1 MDPGTG
7 LDDQRWLWS
16 RMPIMVREPNS
27 LLSLR
32 PVLNVLGFLYVGL
45 ATAML
50 IPAIVDVAAKNADW
64 QAFVFSALLTGLVG
78 MLLSIAVGGSL
89 NIGLDTRQT
98 FVLTTLAWA
107 TLPAFGALPFLWL
120 GIGYADAVFEAV
132 SGFTTTGS
140 TILSGLDGLPPGLL
154 VWRSI
159 MQWMGGVGI
168 IVMAIVLLPF
178 LRIGG
183 MQLFQTENS
192 DRSEKIVSRSVE
204 LIRLLGLAYVLL
216 TVTCIVAYLATG
228 LDMFDAF
235 NHGLTTISTG
245 GFSTHDQSFGYFQN
259 PVSGWV
265 AVLFMIIGALPF
277 VLIVQALRGQ
287 PMILW
292 RDPQVRALL
301 GFLGIVSLVLT
312 VYLGVEMEMPFHD
325 ALLKAT
331 FNVVSIVT
339 GTGYALGDYTQ
350 WGAPVIGIALLLKF
364 VGGCTGS
371 TTGGIKMFRFLVFF
385 GTVRAHLRRMV
396 RPNRVMSEQYG
407 GSRLTA
413 ELSFSVLAFLVV
425 YLGSVGA
432 VTLALS
438 FFGLDL
444 ITAMSAAATSIGNV
458 GPGLGTMIGPAGN
471 FSGLPDGAKW
481 LLSFAMLI
489 GRLELFTVLVLLDP
503 DFWSR

>member
-1 MDPGTG
+1 M
-7 LDDQRWLWS
+7 QS
-16 RMPIMVREPNS
+16 RRED
-27 LLSLR
+27 LLISLR

-64 QAFVFSALLTGLVG
+64 QAFVFSALLTGLIG
-78 MLLSIAVGGSL
+78 MLLSIAVGGTLSQ
-89 NIGLDTRQT
+89 GLDTRQT
-98 FVLTTLAWA
+98 FILTTLAWA

-140 TILSGLDGLPPGLL
+140 TVLSGLDSLPPGLL

-183 MQLFQTENS
+183 MQLFQSENS

-204 LIRLLGLAYVLL
+204 LIRLLGLAYLFL
-216 TVTCIVAYLATG
+216 TFLCIVAYLATG
-228 LDMFDAF
+228 LDLFDAF
-235 NHGLTTISTG
+235 NHALTTIATG
-245 GFSTHDQSFGYFQN
+245 GYSTHDKSFGYFTN
-259 PVSGWV
+259 PASGWV
-265 AVLFMIIGALPF
+265 AIVFMIIGALPF
-277 VLIVQALRGQ
+277 VLIIQALRGQ
-287 PMILW
+287 PLLLW
-292 RDPQVRALL
+292 RDPQVRALV
-301 GFLGIVSLVLT
+301 GFLAIISLGLT
-312 VYLGVEMEMPFHD
+312 VYLGVKMRFPFD
-325 ALLKAT
+325 EALLNAT

-350 WGAPVIGIALLLKF
+350 WGAPVIGLALLLKF

-371 TTGGIKMFRFLVFF
+371 TTGGIKVFRFLVFF

-396 RPNRVMSEQYG
+396 RPNRIMSEEYG
-407 GSRLTA
+407 GTRLTP

-425 YLGSVGA
+425 YLGSVG
-432 VTLALS
+432 VITMALS
-438 FFGLDL
+438 LFDLDL
-444 ITAMSAAATSIGNV
+444 VTAISAAATSVGNV
-458 GPGLGTMIGPAGN
+458 GPGLGPVIGPAGN
-471 FSGLPDGAKW
+471 FAPLPDGAKW
-481 LLSFAMLI
+481 LLSFAMLV

-503 DFWSR
+503 DFWSK

>member
-1 MDPGTG
+1 MI
-7 LDDQRWLWS
+7 S
-16 RMPIMVREPNS
+16 I
-27 LLSLR
+27 R

-50 IPAIVDVAAKNADW
+50 IPAIVDVVAKNADW
-64 QAFVFSALLTGLVG
+64 QAFVFSALLTGLIG

-89 NIGLDTRQT
+89 SKGLDTRQT
-98 FVLTTLAWA
+98 FILTTLAWA

-140 TILSGLDGLPPGLL
+140 TVLSGLDSLPPGLL

-183 MQLFQTENS
+183 MQLFQSESS

-204 LIRLLGLAYVLL
+204 LIRLLGLAYLFL
-216 TVTCIVAYLATG
+216 TVLCIVAYLATG
-228 LDMFDAF
+228 LDLFDAF
-235 NHGLTTISTG
+235 NHALTTIATG
-245 GFSTHDQSFGYFQN
+245 GYSTHDQSFGYFTN
-259 PVSGWV
+259 PASGWV
-265 AVLFMIIGALPF
+265 AVVFMVIGALPF
-277 VLIVQALRGQ
+277 VLIIQALRGQ
-287 PMILW
+287 PLLLW
-292 RDPQVRALL
+292 RDPQVRSLV
-301 GFLGIVSLVLT
+301 GFLAIVSLALT
-312 VYLGVEMEMPFHD
+312 VYLGVKMRFPFD
-325 ALLKAT
+325 EALLKAT
-331 FNVVSIVT
+331 FNVISVVT

-350 WGAPVIGIALLLKF
+350 WGAPVVGLALLLKF

-371 TTGGIKMFRFLVFF
+371 TTGGIKIFRFLVFF

-396 RPNRVMSEQYG
+396 RPNRIMSEEYG
-407 GSRLTA
+407 GTRLTP

-425 YLGSVGA
+425 YLGSVG
-432 VTLALS
+432 VITLALS
-438 FFGLDL
+438 MFDLDL
-444 ITAMSAAATSIGNV
+444 VTAISAAATSVGNV
-458 GPGLGTMIGPAGN
+458 GPGLGPIIGPAGN
-471 FSGLPDGAKW
+471 FAPLPEGAKW
-481 LLSFAMLI
+481 ILSFAMLL

>member
-1 MDPGTG
+1 M
-7 LDDQRWLWS
+7 
-16 RMPIMVREPNS
+16 
-27 LLSLR
+27 
-32 PVLNVLGFLYVGL
+32 NVLGFLYVGL

-50 IPAIVDVAAKNADW
+50 IPAIVDVALKNPDW
-64 QAFVFSALLTGLVG
+64 QAFVFSSLLTGLLG
-78 MLLSIAVGGSL
+78 MLLSISVGGSL
-89 NIGLDTRQT
+89 EKGLDTRQT

-140 TILSGLDGLPPGLL
+140 TVLSGLDDLPPGLL

-183 MQLFQTENS
+183 MQLFQSESS

-204 LIRLLGLAYVLL
+204 LIRLIGLAYLFL
-216 TVTCIVAYLATG
+216 TVLCIIAYIATG
-228 LDMFDAF
+228 MDLFDAF
-235 NHGLTTISTG
+235 NHALTTISTG
-245 GFSTHDQSFGYFQN
+245 GYSTHDLSFGYFTN
-259 PVSGWV
+259 PASGWV
-265 AVLFMIIGALPF
+265 AIVFMVIGALPF
-277 VLIVQALRGQ
+277 VLIIQALRGQ
-287 PMILW
+287 PLLLW
-292 RDPQVRALL
+292 RDPQVRVLI
-301 GFLGIVSLVLT
+301 GFLAAVSLTLT
-312 VYLGVEMEMPFHD
+312 VYLGVEMDFPFD
-325 ALLKAT
+325 EALLKST
-331 FNVVSIVT
+331 FNVISVVT
-339 GTGYALGDYTQ
+339 GTGYALGDFTE
-350 WGAPVIGIALLLKF
+350 WGPPVVGIALLLMF

-371 TTGGIKMFRFLVFF
+371 TTGGIKVFRFLVFF

-396 RPNRVMSEQYG
+396 RPNRVMSEEYG
-407 GSRLTA
+407 GTRLTP

-425 YLGSVGA
+425 YLGSVGII
-432 VTLALS
+432 TLALS

-444 ITAMSAAATSIGNV
+444 VTAVSAAATAVGNV
-458 GPGLGTMIGPAGN
+458 GPGLGPVIGPAGN
-471 FSGLPDGAKW
+471 FAPLPEGAKW
-481 LLSFAMLI
+481 LLSFAMLM

>member
-1 MDPGTG
+1 M
-7 LDDQRWLWS
+7 
-16 RMPIMVREPNS
+16 
-27 LLSLR
+27 
-32 PVLNVLGFLYVGL
+32 NVLGFLYVGL

-50 IPAIVDVAAKNADW
+50 IPAIVDVVAKNADW
-64 QAFVFSALLTGLVG
+64 QAFVFSALLTGLIG

-89 NIGLDTRQT
+89 SKGLDTRQT
-98 FVLTTLAWA
+98 FILTTLAWA

-140 TILSGLDGLPPGLL
+140 TVLSGLDSLPPGLL

-183 MQLFQTENS
+183 MQLFQSESS

-204 LIRLLGLAYVLL
+204 LIRLLGLAYLFL
-216 TVTCIVAYLATG
+216 TVLCIVAYLATG
-228 LDMFDAF
+228 LDLFDAF
-235 NHGLTTISTG
+235 NHALTTIATG
-245 GFSTHDQSFGYFQN
+245 GYSTHDQSFGYFTN
-259 PVSGWV
+259 PASGWV
-265 AVLFMIIGALPF
+265 AVVFMVIGALPF
-277 VLIVQALRGQ
+277 VLIIQALRGQ
-287 PMILW
+287 PLLLW
-292 RDPQVRALL
+292 RDPQVRSLV
-301 GFLGIVSLVLT
+301 GFLAIVSLALT
-312 VYLGVEMEMPFHD
+312 VYLGVKMRFPFD
-325 ALLKAT
+325 EALLKAT
-331 FNVVSIVT
+331 FNVISVVT

-350 WGAPVIGIALLLKF
+350 WGAPVVGLALLLKF

-371 TTGGIKMFRFLVFF
+371 TTGGIKIFRFLVFF

-396 RPNRVMSEQYG
+396 RPNRIMSEEYG
-407 GSRLTA
+407 GTRLTP

-425 YLGSVGA
+425 YLGSVG
-432 VTLALS
+432 VITLALS
-438 FFGLDL
+438 MFDLDL
-444 ITAMSAAATSIGNV
+444 VTAISAAATSVGNV
-458 GPGLGTMIGPAGN
+458 GPGLGPIIGPAGN
-471 FSGLPDGAKW
+471 FAPLPEGAKW
-481 LLSFAMLI
+481 ILSFAMLL

>member
-1 MDPGTG
+1 M
-7 LDDQRWLWS
+7 QS
-16 RMPIMVREPNS
+16 RRED
-27 LLSLR
+27 LLISLR

-64 QAFVFSALLTGLVG
+64 QAFVFSALLTGLIG
-78 MLLSIAVGGSL
+78 MLLSIAVGGTLSQ
-89 NIGLDTRQT
+89 GLDTRQT
-98 FVLTTLAWA
+98 FILTTLAWA

-140 TILSGLDGLPPGLL
+140 TVLSGLDSLPPGLL

-183 MQLFQTENS
+183 MQLFQSENS

-204 LIRLLGLAYVLL
+204 LIRLLGLAYLFL
-216 TVTCIVAYLATG
+216 TFLCIVAYLATG
-228 LDMFDAF
+228 LDLFDAF
-235 NHGLTTISTG
+235 NHALTTIATG
-245 GFSTHDQSFGYFQN
+245 GYSTHDKSFGYFTN
-259 PVSGWV
+259 PASGWV
-265 AVLFMIIGALPF
+265 AIVFMIIGALPF
-277 VLIVQALRGQ
+277 VLIIQALRGQ
-287 PMILW
+287 PLLLW
-292 RDPQVRALL
+292 RDPQVRALV
-301 GFLGIVSLVLT
+301 GFLAIVSLGLT
-312 VYLGVEMEMPFHD
+312 VYLGVKMRFPFD
-325 ALLKAT
+325 EALLNAT

-350 WGAPVIGIALLLKF
+350 WGAPVIGLALLLKF

-371 TTGGIKMFRFLVFF
+371 TTGGIKVFRFLVFF

-396 RPNRVMSEQYG
+396 RPNRIMSEEYG
-407 GSRLTA
+407 GTRLTP

-425 YLGSVGA
+425 YLGSVG
-432 VTLALS
+432 VITMALS
-438 FFGLDL
+438 LFDLDL
-444 ITAMSAAATSIGNV
+444 VTAISAAATSVGNV
-458 GPGLGTMIGPAGN
+458 GPGLGPVIGPAGN
-471 FSGLPDGAKW
+471 FAPLPDGAKW
-481 LLSFAMLI
+481 LLSFAMLV

-503 DFWSR
+503 DFWSK

>member
-1 MDPGTG
+1 MI
-7 LDDQRWLWS
+7 S
-16 RMPIMVREPNS
+16 F
-27 LLSLR
+27 R

-50 IPAIVDVAAKNADW
+50 IPAIVDVALKNPDW
-64 QAFVFSALLTGLVG
+64 QAFVFSSLLTGLLG
-78 MLLSIAVGGSL
+78 MLLSISVGGSL
-89 NIGLDTRQT
+89 EKGLDTRQT

-140 TILSGLDGLPPGLL
+140 TVLSGLDDLPPGLL

-183 MQLFQTENS
+183 MQLFQSESS

-204 LIRLLGLAYVLL
+204 LIRLIGLAYLFL
-216 TVTCIVAYLATG
+216 TVLCIIAYIATG
-228 LDMFDAF
+228 MDLFDAF
-235 NHGLTTISTG
+235 NHALTTISTG
-245 GFSTHDQSFGYFQN
+245 GYSTHDLSFGYFTN
-259 PVSGWV
+259 PASGWV
-265 AVLFMIIGALPF
+265 AIVFMVIGALPF
-277 VLIVQALRGQ
+277 VLIIQALRGQ
-287 PMILW
+287 PLLLW
-292 RDPQVRALL
+292 RDPQVRVLI
-301 GFLGIVSLVLT
+301 GFLAAVSLTLT
-312 VYLGVEMEMPFHD
+312 VYLGVEMDFPFD
-325 ALLKAT
+325 EALLKST
-331 FNVVSIVT
+331 FNVISVVT
-339 GTGYALGDYTQ
+339 GTGYALGDFTE
-350 WGAPVIGIALLLKF
+350 WGPPVVGIALLLMF

-371 TTGGIKMFRFLVFF
+371 TTGGIKVFRFLVFF

-396 RPNRVMSEQYG
+396 RPNRVMSEEYG
-407 GSRLTA
+407 GTRLTP

-425 YLGSVGA
+425 YLGSVGII
-432 VTLALS
+432 TLALS

-444 ITAMSAAATSIGNV
+444 VTAVSAAATAVGNV
-458 GPGLGTMIGPAGN
+458 GPGLGPVIGPAGN
-471 FSGLPDGAKW
+471 FAPLPEGAKW
-481 LLSFAMLI
+481 LLSFAMLM

>member
-1 MDPGTG
+1 MI
-7 LDDQRWLWS
+7 S
-16 RMPIMVREPNS
+16 F
-27 LLSLR
+27 R

-50 IPAIVDVAAKNADW
+50 IPAIVDVALKNPDW
-64 QAFVFSALLTGLVG
+64 QAFVFSSLFTGLLG
-78 MLLSIAVGGSL
+78 MLLSISVGGSL
-89 NIGLDTRQT
+89 EKGLDTRQT

-140 TILSGLDGLPPGLL
+140 TVLSGLDYLPPGLL

-183 MQLFQTENS
+183 MQLFQSESS

-204 LIRLLGLAYVLL
+204 LIRLIGLAYLFL
-216 TVTCIVAYLATG
+216 TVLCIVAYLATG
-228 LDMFDAF
+228 MDLFDAF
-235 NHGLTTISTG
+235 NHALTTIATG
-245 GFSTHDQSFGYFQN
+245 GYSTHDLSFGYFTN
-259 PVSGWV
+259 PASGWV
-265 AVLFMIIGALPF
+265 AVVFMVIGALPF
-277 VLIVQALRGQ
+277 VLIIQALRGQ
-287 PMILW
+287 PLLLW
-292 RDPQVRALL
+292 RDPQVRVLIA
-301 GFLGIVSLVLT
+301 FLAIVSLTLT
-312 VYLGVEMEMPFHD
+312 IYLGVEMDFPLD
-325 ALLKAT
+325 QALLKAT
-331 FNVVSIVT
+331 FNVISVVT
-339 GTGYALGDYTQ
+339 GTGYALGDFTE
-350 WGAPVIGIALLLKF
+350 WGPPVIGIALLLMF

-371 TTGGIKMFRFLVFF
+371 TTGGIKIFRFLVFF

-396 RPNRVMSEQYG
+396 RPHRVMSEEYG
-407 GSRLTA
+407 GTRLTP

-425 YLGSVGA
+425 YLGTVGII
-432 VTLALS
+432 TLALS

-444 ITAMSAAATSIGNV
+444 VTAVSAAATSVGNV
-458 GPGLGTMIGPAGN
+458 GPGLGPVIGPSGN
-471 FSGLPDGAKW
+471 FAPLPEGAKW
-481 LLSFAMLI
+481 LLSFAMLM